1 MFGKTGVAAVSRS
14 PLHLCITSPTAS
26 TFKESACSSA
36 FRRENSL
43 RASTF
48 LACARQ
54 HPSGRA
60 WWQRAFSGRRAPPGH
75 HQGTDMATCVVRLS
89 PTLLRKAADRRAE
102 GRALERRA
110 VKISNIFFFCL
121 RKKKRKGKAG
131 HTSRAQERRR
141 RLHYCMLPRRGNIF
155 TFFFLFSPPSFPLI
169 TM

>member
-14 PLHLCITSPTAS
+14 PLHLCITSPTTS

-48 LACARQ
+48 LAWARQ

-121 RKKKRKGKAG
+121 RKKKKKKKGKAG
-131 HTSRAQERRR
+131 HTSRAQATSL
-141 RLHYCMLPRRGNIF
+141 LHVATSRNYF
-155 TFFFLFSPPSFPLI
+155 QVFFFLFSPPSFPLI